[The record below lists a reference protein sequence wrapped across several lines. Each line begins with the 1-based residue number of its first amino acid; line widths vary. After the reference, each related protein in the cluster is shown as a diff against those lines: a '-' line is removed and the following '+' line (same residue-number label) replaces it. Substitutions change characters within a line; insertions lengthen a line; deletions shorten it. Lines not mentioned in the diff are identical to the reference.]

1 MILPAALWL
10 WFGAELPVSVPSWA
24 AGSALALLVW
34 FRCRCRLHWISK
46 FVIDVLW
53 GFYFETHMFR
63 MSVSF
68 ERKYETSFLICNC
81 GEFHGMFDKQGMI
94 ELVMAVV
101 CFEVVVLGKPLSI
114 LRGVELVL
122 LLATW
127 IQLSFVNVMVC
138 ALLLCSKNRVNT
150 SAVCVILGGL
160 MTIVQLMNIGL
171 DPIFQKQVE
180 DRRADRD
187 NKLDA
192 IASFLNSQT
201 KKDK

>member
-1 MILPAALWL
+1 
-10 WFGAELPVSVPSWA
+10 
-24 AGSALALLVW
+24 
-34 FRCRCRLHWISK
+34 
-46 FVIDVLW
+46 
-53 GFYFETHMFR
+53 
-63 MSVSF
+63 
-68 ERKYETSFLICNC
+68 
-81 GEFHGMFDKQGMI
+81 MFDKQGMI

-138 ALLLCSKNRVNT
+138 ALLLCSKNRVDT
-150 SAVCVILGGL
+150 SAVCVIFGGL

-171 DPIFQKQVE
+171 DPLFQKQVE

-187 NKLDA
+187 DKLVA

-201 KKDK
+201 KKD